1 MGHFSA
7 GDGRNLSL
15 GFQAPVLG
23 FRVYRAGG
31 TSRRPTRRAGSV
43 IVELNELNWD
53 DMLKFGGIALV
64 ALIVLARLMM
74 RG

>member
-1 MGHFSA
+1 M
-7 GDGRNLSL
+7 
-15 GFQAPVLG
+15 
-23 FRVYRAGG
+23 
-31 TSRRPTRRAGSV
+31 
-43 IVELNELNWD
+43 ELNELNWD